1 MKLKNLASNL
11 LHKVVDFLDKDAAQS
26 NTYSCQV
33 HPSSSYNK
41 RKVSWQNNCSLKIDE
56 MSEINGLLTFDRDS
70 ASISI
75 GKRVFMNG
83 SLVAAQSIQI
93 GDDVMFAWGVTVV
106 DHNSHAIAFS
116 ERADDVINWRD
127 RTKDW
132 ANVKI
137 APVKVS
143 NKVWVGFNSII
154 LKGVTIG
161 EGAIVGAG
169 SVVTKDVPPW
179 TIVAG
184 NPARIIREIPL
195 SER

>member
-1 MKLKNLASNL
+1 MRLKDLAI
-11 LHKVVDFLDKDAAQS
+11 KFLGKIINVLERDAS
-26 NTYSCQV
+26 ESRTFTCQV
-33 HPSSSYNK
+33 HPSSIYNK
-41 RKVSWQNNCSLKIDE
+41 RKVRWQNNCVLKIDE
-56 MSEINGLLTFDRDS
+56 MSEINGLLTFDKES

-83 SLVAAQSIQI
+83 SLIASQSIQI
-93 GDDVMFAWGVTVV
+93 GDDVMFSWGVTVV

-116 ERADDVINWRD
+116 QRADDVTNWRN
-127 RTKDW
+127 RHKDW
-132 ANVKI
+132 TNVKI
-137 APVKVS
+137 ASVKIS
-143 NKVWVGFNSII
+143 DKVWVGFNSII